1 MPPSPATHVPPQNI
15 EDEESV
21 LGAML
26 VAEPA
31 LTRVIDEVKLNA
43 ADFYLDRHRAI
54 FECAHDLYA
63 ESKPVDELSV
73 AAAAPARGRAGDP
86 GLGQRPRR
94 GTARA
99 LRSGRE
105 AALRR
110 RPQRAGERLPPAL
123 GAPPRRG
130 RPAREGIDPGAGNER
145 HPRPPPPH

>member
-1 MPPSPATHVPPQNI
+1 MPQPTSTHVPPQNI
-15 EDEESV
+15 EAEESV

-73 AAAAPARGRAGDP
+73 AESLTQRNMIDQAGGKHYVTQHAATGPHARNANP
-86 GLGQRPRR
+86 
-94 GTARA
+94 
-99 LRSGRE
+99 E
-105 AALRR
+105 A
-110 RPQRAGERLPPAL
+110 
-123 GAPPRRG
+123 
-130 RPAREGIDPGAGNER
+130 
-145 HPRPPPPH
+145 